1 MYIVSASL
9 KGVIKEKEIS
19 KYMAGTTSDLI
30 ATLSCSLN
38 GSEHSCPTRQYPIS
52 QITGF
57 RYRQYSY
64 HDTQQ
69 LSLSVLYCYYTRQ
82 GKEESEDW
90 YTPSNFYLIVISS
103 LFLYALA
110 VTCSVDVA
118 KVSLSVTSY

>member
-1 MYIVSASL
+1 MCIRDRYIVSASL

-30 ATLSCSLN
+30 VLVASMEVVIGN

-64 HDTQQ
+64 T
-69 LSLSVLYCYYTRQ
+69 LSSSRCLCCIATILDKARKKVKIGTHL
-82 GKEESEDW
+82 
-90 YTPSNFYLIVISS
+90 LIFI
-103 LFLYALA
+103 
-110 VTCSVDVA
+110 
-118 KVSLSVTSY
+118 